1 MVPLITGGSCPEG
14 SFPDAMTSAVLT
26 LPILPLLAFVGFE
39 TVNKQSVTINARRR
53 PRVSMIKLLSR
64 LPWAALYA
72 FSAFLYF
79 LAYYIVRHRD
89 HVIREQLDKVFPALN
104 SAERKTIHKQFLKNF
119 CDVSIEL
126 LKSVSMSKEDMSRRM
141 RVINV
146 ALARQYLD
154 AGQSIMFMTSHL
166 GNWEWLLH
174 GVTLQLGYPVDA
186 AYKPLHDAWAERL
199 MLELRS
205 RFGARLV
212 PAKELL
218 ADFFR
223 RRGVVRAVGMNAD
236 QAPVS
241 TDQRYWTQFLGQ
253 DTAFYVGA
261 EQIARATR
269 LPILYAHVRRVR
281 RSFYEVEFLPL
292 WDGREAIAPNQVTE
306 RYARACEVDVLKS
319 PADWLWSYRRWRLK
333 KPLYGG
339 GT

>member
-1 MVPLITGGSCPEG
+1 MIPLIAFAGCET
-14 SFPDAMTSAVLT
+14 VQKQYVR
-26 LPILPLLAFVGFE
+26 ILP
-39 TVNKQSVTINARRR
+39 RRR

-79 LAYYIVRHRD
+79 LAYYVVRHRD
-89 HVIREQLDKVFPALN
+89 HVIREQLEKVFPN
-104 SAERKTIHKQFLKNF
+104 SSAAERQEIHKQFLRSF
-119 CDVSIEL
+119 CDVLVEL
-126 LKSVSMSKEDMSRRM
+126 LKSVSMTEADMRRRM
-141 RVINV
+141 LLTNGE
-146 ALARQYLD
+146 LARRYLD
-154 AGQSIMFMTSHL
+154 AGQSVMLMTSHL

-174 GVTLQLGYPVDA
+174 GVSLQLGYALDA
-186 AYKPLHDAWAERL
+186 AYKPLHDQWAERL
-199 MLELRS
+199 MLKVRS

-218 ADFFR
+218 ADFFK
-223 RRGVVRAVGMNAD
+223 RRGVVRAIGMNAD
-236 QAPVS
+236 QAPMS

-253 DTAFYVGA
+253 DTAFYIGA
-261 EQIARATR
+261 EQIARAMR
-269 LPILYAHVRRVR
+269 LPILYVHVRRVR

-292 WDGREAIAPNQVTE
+292 WDGREPIEPNQVTE

-339 GT
+339 T

>member
-1 MVPLITGGSCPEG
+1 
-14 SFPDAMTSAVLT
+14 
-26 LPILPLLAFVGFE
+26 
-39 TVNKQSVTINARRR
+39 
-53 PRVSMIKLLSR
+53 MIKLLSR

-79 LAYYIVRHRD
+79 LAYYVVRHRR
-89 HVIREQLDKVFPALN
+89 HVIREQLEKVYPSLSF
-104 SAERKTIHKQFLKNF
+104 AEREAIHKQFLKNF
-119 CDVSIEL
+119 CDVLIEV
-126 LKSVSMSKEDMSRRM
+126 LKSVSMSEQEMRRRM
-141 RVINV
+141 RVTNGE
-146 ALARQYLD
+146 LARQYLD

-199 MLELRS
+199 MLKVRS

-236 QAPVS
+236 QAPIS

-261 EQIARATR
+261 EQIARGTR

-292 WDGREAIAPNQVTE
+292 WDGREPIA
-306 RYARACEVDVLKS
+306 
-319 PADWLWSYRRWRLK
+319 RWRLK
-333 KPLYGG
+333 KPLYGAD
-339 GT
+339 

>member
-1 MVPLITGGSCPEG
+1 
-14 SFPDAMTSAVLT
+14 
-26 LPILPLLAFVGFE
+26 
-39 TVNKQSVTINARRR
+39 
-53 PRVSMIKLLSR
+53 MIKLFSR
-64 LPWAALYA
+64 LPWVALYA

-79 LAYYIVRHRD
+79 IAYYVVRHRE
-89 HVIREQLDKVFPALN
+89 HVIREQLEKVLPTLT
-104 SAERKTIHKQFLKNF
+104 AEERVGIHKQFLRNF
-119 CDVSIEL
+119 CDVLVEI
-126 LKSVSMSKEDMSRRM
+126 LKSMSMSEADMRRRM
-141 RVINV
+141 HVTNGE
-146 ALARQYLD
+146 LARQYLD
-154 AGQSIMFMTSHL
+154 AGQTIMFMTSHL

-174 GVTLQLGYPVDA
+174 GVTLQLGYPLDA
-186 AYKPLHDAWAERL
+186 AYKPLNDERAERL
-199 MLELRS
+199 MLKVRS

-223 RRGVVRAVGMNAD
+223 RRGVARAIGMNAD

-253 DTAFYVGA
+253 DTAFFIGA

-292 WDGREAIAPNQVTE
+292 WDGREPIEPNEVTE
-306 RYARACEVDVLKS
+306 RYARACELDVLKS

-339 GT
+339 D